1 MKQILKKLIEVIS
14 MIILCTIMG
23 AIILG
28 LFYLLTGVI
37 TL

>member
-1 MKQILKKLIEVIS
+1 MKQILKKLIEVIL

-28 LFYLLTGVI
+28 TFYLITGVI